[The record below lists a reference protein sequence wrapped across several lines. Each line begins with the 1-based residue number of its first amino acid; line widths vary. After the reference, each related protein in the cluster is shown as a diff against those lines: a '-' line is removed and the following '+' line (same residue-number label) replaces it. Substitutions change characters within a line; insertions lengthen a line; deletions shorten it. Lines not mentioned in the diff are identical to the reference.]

1 MIYGAIEDNVKRYL
15 PENTPHEDWDLPGL
29 REHYMG
35 WLIGP
40 EELRFTKSEVEDLE
54 PEHVVTELKNRADA
68 IYAAKEK
75 EFTPPIMREVE
86 RVVLLRNVDQ
96 EWMDHIDAMEQLQ
109 DGIRL
114 RAYANQ
120 DPVVEYRI
128 EGFDMFDSMIAAI
141 RENTAKMILTV
152 RLRKKEE
159 APQREQVAKETSAG
173 AASAGDKTVQKQ
185 PVHKQKKPGRN
196 DPCPCGSGLKYKKCC
211 GRNE

>member
-1 MIYGAIEDNVKRYL
+1 M
-15 PENTPHEDWDLPGL
+15 
-29 REHYMG
+29 
-35 WLIGP
+35 
-40 EELRFTKSEVEDLE
+40 
-54 PEHVVTELKNRADA
+54 
-68 IYAAKEK
+68 
-75 EFTPPIMREVE
+75 
-86 RVVLLRNVDQ
+86 VLLRNVDQ

-159 APQREQVAKETSAG
+159 APSGSRWPRRLPRGLPPRGQDRAEAAG
-173 AASAGDKTVQKQ
+173 AQAEEARPQ
-185 PVHKQKKPGRN
+185 R
-196 DPCPCGSGLKYKKCC
+196 PCPCGSGLKYKKCC